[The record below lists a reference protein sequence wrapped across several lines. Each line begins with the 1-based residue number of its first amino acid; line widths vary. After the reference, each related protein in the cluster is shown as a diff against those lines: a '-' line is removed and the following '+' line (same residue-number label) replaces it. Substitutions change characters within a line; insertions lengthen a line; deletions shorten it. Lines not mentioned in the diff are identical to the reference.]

1 MFAVTSQG
9 SSPPSAGI
17 SAALIGKLLQN
28 VPCLVMFAVTCQG
41 SSPPSAGDSAALL
54 GNAVTERAFLCDF
67 LYISHAEGRRSFT
80 CLCVMILT

>member
-1 MFAVTSQG
+1 
-9 SSPPSAGI
+9 
-17 SAALIGKLLQN
+17 
-28 VPCLVMFAVTCQG
+28 MFAVTCQG

-80 CLCVMILT
+80 CLYVMILT